1 MYSKID
7 NKGNIITGS
16 TVILIVSIALIVI
29 FIVNS
34 INHMENENINS
45 ISNDN
50 FKYIIKDYNKN
61 LQQLGR
67 DSIAEETEKLYH
79 AHIIHDSRKDI
90 KKILNN
96 KLKEVN
102 KEYNEKY
109 GINIRSEV
117 LSVESTDSPWKV
129 LFKVRIKAD
138 KDTNQFDGILESNSS
153 IEGLKDP
160 LPYAK
165 LPKIYNNINND
176 GKKIHYFQ
184 ALAQYLRL
192 HNVDSYESYI
202 LATSPLF
209 IKKCPYDPYIHH
221 GDGNTLKECLKQGYF
236 HESAD
241 GSCYLCRL
249 DGKGVCPHYGMEV
262 FIQTHTPLTN
272 ESVSCSDHV
281 VFHDRYTGEKLN
293 KYDINSLI
301 LDSSHAKKYG
311 LVHEDG

>member
-7 NKGNIITGS
+7 NKGNIITGT

-34 INHMENENINS
+34 INYMENENINS

-117 LSVESTDSPWKV
+117 LSVESTDNPWKV

>member
-7 NKGNIITGS
+7 NKGNIITGT
-16 TVILIVSIALIVI
+16 TVILIVSIMLIVI

-34 INHMENENINS
+34 INYMENENINS

-50 FKYIIKDYNKN
+50 FKYIIKDYNNN
-61 LQQLGR
+61 LEHLGR

-102 KEYNEKY
+102 KEYKEKY

>member
-7 NKGNIITGS
+7 NKGNIITGT

-34 INHMENENINS
+34 INYMENENINS

>member
-1 MYSKID
+1 
-7 NKGNIITGS
+7 
-16 TVILIVSIALIVI
+16 
-29 FIVNS
+29 
-34 INHMENENINS
+34 MENENINS

-50 FKYIIKDYNKN
+50 FKYIIKDYNNN
-61 LQQLGR
+61 LEQIGR

-102 KEYNEKY
+102 KEYKEKY
-109 GINIRSEV
+109 GIDIRSEV

-138 KDTNQFDGILESNSS
+138 KDMNHFDGILESNSS

-184 ALAQYLRL
+184 YLAQYLRL
-192 HNVDSYESYI
+192 HNVKSYESYI

>member
-7 NKGNIITGS
+7 NKGNIITGT
-16 TVILIVSIALIVI
+16 TVILIVSIMLIVI

-34 INHMENENINS
+34 INYMENENINS

>member
-7 NKGNIITGS
+7 NKGNIITGT
-16 TVILIVSIALIVI
+16 TVILIVSIMLIVI

-34 INHMENENINS
+34 INYMENENINS

-50 FKYIIKDYNKN
+50 FKYIIKDYNNN
-61 LQQLGR
+61 LEQLGR

-79 AHIIHDSRKDI
+79 AHIIHNSRKDI

-102 KEYNEKY
+102 KEYKEKY

>member
-7 NKGNIITGS
+7 NKGNIITGT

-34 INHMENENINS
+34 INYMENENINS

-50 FKYIIKDYNKN
+50 FKYIIKDYNNN
-61 LQQLGR
+61 LEQLGR

-102 KEYNEKY
+102 KEYKEKY

>member
-7 NKGNIITGS
+7 NKGNIITGT

-34 INHMENENINS
+34 INYMENENINS

-61 LQQLGR
+61 LEQLGR

-301 LDSSHAKKYG
+301 
-311 LVHEDG
+311 

>member
-7 NKGNIITGS
+7 NKGNIITGT

-34 INHMENENINS
+34 INYMENENINS

-102 KEYNEKY
+102 KEYKEKY

>member
-7 NKGNIITGS
+7 NKGNIIKGT
-16 TVILIVSIALIVI
+16 TVILIVSIMLIVI

-34 INHMENENINS
+34 INYMENENINS

-50 FKYIIKDYNKN
+50 FKYIIKDYNNN
-61 LQQLGR
+61 LEQLGR

-102 KEYNEKY
+102 KEYKEKY

-138 KDTNQFDGILESNSS
+138 KDTNQFYGILESNSS

>member
-7 NKGNIITGS
+7 NKGNIITGT
-16 TVILIVSIALIVI
+16 TVILIVSIMLIVI

-34 INHMENENINS
+34 INYMENENINS

-50 FKYIIKDYNKN
+50 FKYIIKDYNNN
-61 LQQLGR
+61 LEQLGR

-96 KLKEVN
+96 KLKEEN
-102 KEYNEKY
+102 KEYKEKY

-281 VFHDRYTGEKLN
+281 VFHDRYKGEKLN

>member
-7 NKGNIITGS
+7 NKGNIITGT
-16 TVILIVSIALIVI
+16 TVILIVSIMLIVI

-34 INHMENENINS
+34 INYMENENINS

-50 FKYIIKDYNKN
+50 FKYIIKDYNNN
-61 LQQLGR
+61 LEQLGR

-102 KEYNEKY
+102 KEYKEKY

-138 KDTNQFDGILESNSS
+138 KDTNQFYGILESNSS

>member
-7 NKGNIITGS
+7 NKGNIITGT

-34 INHMENENINS
+34 INYMENENINS

-96 KLKEVN
+96 KLKEIN

>member
-1 MYSKID
+1 MRFL
-7 NKGNIITGS
+7 
-16 TVILIVSIALIVI
+16 LIVSIMLIVI

-34 INHMENENINS
+34 INYMENENINS

-50 FKYIIKDYNKN
+50 FKYIIKDYNNN
-61 LQQLGR
+61 LEQLGR

-102 KEYNEKY
+102 KEYKEKY

>member
-7 NKGNIITGS
+7 NKGNIITGT

-34 INHMENENINS
+34 INYMENENINS

-61 LQQLGR
+61 LEQLGR

-96 KLKEVN
+96 KLKEEN

>member
-7 NKGNIITGS
+7 NKGNIITGT

-34 INHMENENINS
+34 INYMENENINS

-117 LSVESTDSPWKV
+117 LSVESTDNPWKV

-262 FIQTHTPLTN
+262 FIQTHTPLPN

>member
-7 NKGNIITGS
+7 NKGNIITGT
-16 TVILIVSIALIVI
+16 TVILIVSIMLIVI

-34 INHMENENINS
+34 INYMENENINS

-50 FKYIIKDYNKN
+50 FKYIIKDYNNN
-61 LQQLGR
+61 LEQLGR

-96 KLKEVN
+96 KLKEEN
-102 KEYNEKY
+102 KEYKEKY

-281 VFHDRYTGEKLN
+281 VFCETLCYKW
-293 KYDINSLI
+293 I
-301 LDSSHAKKYG
+301 
-311 LVHEDG
+311 

>member
-7 NKGNIITGS
+7 NKGNIITGT

-34 INHMENENINS
+34 INYMENENINS

-61 LQQLGR
+61 LEQLGR